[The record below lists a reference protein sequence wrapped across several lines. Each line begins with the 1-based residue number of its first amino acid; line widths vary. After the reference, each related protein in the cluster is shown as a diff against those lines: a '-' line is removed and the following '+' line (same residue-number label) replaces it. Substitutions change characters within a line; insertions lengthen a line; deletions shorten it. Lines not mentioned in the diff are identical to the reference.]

1 MGSDDTA
8 PSYTGACFGSPT
20 ELVVRADGGEC
31 GRAMSAPARL
41 WFGTTTH
48 RREQPFR
55 RSFKHRI
62 AMLEIDIDRL
72 AEAAGLSRLFSVDR
86 GNAISFRQSDH
97 GERQPNGNLRRWA
110 EGRFREAGIDLKSGQ
125 IRLLSFPRVL
135 GYGFA
140 PISIWLGHDVNGA
153 LRGVIYEVHNTFGE
167 THSYVSAFDSTGVRT
182 RSEKHFHVSPFFD
195 VSGEYRFTLNP
206 GEDGMGLVVE
216 NMSPD
221 GRLHVASLSILPKPL
236 TTPAILK
243 WLVAMPI
250 SGLGVMVAIHWQ
262 ALRLL
267 MKGARYRDKPEQ
279 SAQRTTLAKPEV
291 TTAGVIEDL
300 RKRA

>member
-1 MGSDDTA
+1 MT
-8 PSYTGACFGSPT
+8 
-20 ELVVRADGGEC
+20 
-31 GRAMSAPARL
+31 APARL
-41 WFGTTTH
+41 WFGTTAHT
-48 RREQPFR
+48 REQPFR

-62 AMLEIDIDRL
+62 AMLEVDIDRL
-72 AEAAGLSRLFSVDR
+72 DEAAKLSRLFSVDN
-86 GNAISFRQSDH
+86 GNALSFRRSDY
-97 GERQPNGNLRRWA
+97 GARKPGAPLRRWA
-110 EGRFREAGIDLKSGQ
+110 EDRFESSGIDLGGGQ
-125 IRLLSFPRVL
+125 IRLVSFPRVL

-140 PISIWLGHDVNGA
+140 PISVWLGHDVKGA

-167 THSYVSAFDSTGVRT
+167 THSYVSAFESAAVRT
-182 RSEKHFHVSPFFD
+182 RAEKHFHVSPFFD

-221 GRLHVASLSILPKPL
+221 GRCHVASLSVRPTAL
-236 TTPAILK
+236 TSLAILK

-250 SGLGVMVAIHWQ
+250 SGLGVMAAIHWQ

-267 MKGARYRDKPEQ
+267 MKGAKYRDKPEQ
-279 SAQRTTLAKPEV
+279 RANRTTAAKPEIKAADV
-291 TTAGVIEDL
+291 VAGL

>member
-1 MGSDDTA
+1 MT
-8 PSYTGACFGSPT
+8 
-20 ELVVRADGGEC
+20 
-31 GRAMSAPARL
+31 APARL

-48 RREQPFR
+48 IREQPFKR
-55 RSFKHRI
+55 GFKHRI
-62 AMLEIDIDRL
+62 AMLEVDIDRL
-72 AEAAGLSRLFSVDR
+72 AEAAKLSRLFSVDR
-86 GNAISFRQSDH
+86 GNAISFRQSDY
-97 GERQPNGNLRRWA
+97 GQRRVGASLRRWA
-110 EGRFREAGIDLKSGQ
+110 DDRFEEAGIELGGGQ

-140 PISIWLGHDVNGA
+140 PITVWLGHDAKGA

-182 RSEKHFHVSPFFD
+182 RAGKEFHVSPFFG

-221 GRLHVASLSILPKPL
+221 GRRHVASLSIQPSAL
-236 TTPAILK
+236 TTAAILK

-250 SGLGVMVAIHWQ
+250 SGVGVMVAIHWQ

-267 MKGARYRDKPEQ
+267 LKGAKYRDKPEQ
-279 SAQRTTLAKPEV
+279 RANRTTLAKPETSPPAV
-291 TTAGVIEDL
+291 VEDL

>member
-1 MGSDDTA
+1 MT
-8 PSYTGACFGSPT
+8 
-20 ELVVRADGGEC
+20 
-31 GRAMSAPARL
+31 APARL

-48 RREQPFR
+48 IREQPFR
-55 RSFKHRI
+55 RSFRHRI
-62 AMLEIDIDRL
+62 AMLEVDIDRL
-72 AEAAGLSRLFSVDR
+72 GEAEKLSHLFSVDH
-86 GNAISFRQSDH
+86 GNAISFRQADH
-97 GERQPNGNLRRWA
+97 GERRKGGSLRGWA
-110 EGRFREAGIDLKSGQ
+110 EDRFAQAGIKLPGGQ

-140 PISIWLGHDVNGA
+140 PISIWLGHDVRGA
-153 LRGVIYEVHNTFGE
+153 LRAVIYEVHNTFGE
-167 THSYVSAFDSTGVRT
+167 THSYVSAFESTGVRT
-182 RSEKHFHVSPFFD
+182 RAEKDFHVSPFFD

-216 NMSPD
+216 NINPD
-221 GRLHVASLSILPKPL
+221 GRSHTASLTVRPTAL

-267 MKGARYRDKPEQ
+267 MKGARYRDKPGQ
-279 SAQRTTLAKPEV
+279 RAQRTTLTRPEATISGVAKDV
-291 TTAGVIEDL
+291 

>member
-1 MGSDDTA
+1 MT
-8 PSYTGACFGSPT
+8 
-20 ELVVRADGGEC
+20 
-31 GRAMSAPARL
+31 APARL

-48 RREQPFR
+48 IREQPFR
-55 RSFKHRI
+55 RAFKHRI
-62 AMLEIDIDRL
+62 AMLEVDIDRL
-72 AEAAGLSRLFSVDR
+72 DKAGELSRLFSVDR
-86 GNAISFRQSDH
+86 GNAITFRQSDH
-97 GERQPNGNLRRWA
+97 GERRRGAWLRTWA
-110 EGRFREAGIDLKSGQ
+110 DARFAQAGIKLSGGQ

-140 PISIWLGHDVNGA
+140 PISIWLGHDVTGA

-182 RSEKHFHVSPFFD
+182 RAEKDFHVSPFFD

-216 NMSPD
+216 NISPD
-221 GRLHVASLSILPKPL
+221 GRSHTASLAIRPSAL

-243 WLVAMPI
+243 WLVTMPI

-267 MKGARYRDKPEQ
+267 LKGARYRDKPEQ
-279 SAQRTTLAKPEV
+279 LAKRTTLARPEAKA
-291 TTAGVIEDL
+291 TGVIEDV

>member
-1 MGSDDTA
+1 MK
-8 PSYTGACFGSPT
+8 
-20 ELVVRADGGEC
+20 
-31 GRAMSAPARL
+31 APARL

-55 RSFKHRI
+55 RSFRHRI
-62 AMLEIDIDRL
+62 AMLEVDIDRL
-72 AEAAGLSRLFSVDR
+72 VEAAKMSRLFSVDES
-86 GNAISFRQSDH
+86 NAISFRQSDH
-97 GERQPNGNLRRWA
+97 GERQRGASLRRWA
-110 EGRFREAGIDLKSGQ
+110 EARFREAGIDLKGDQ
-125 IRLLSFPRVL
+125 IRLLTFPRVL

-140 PISIWLGHDVNGA
+140 PISLWLGHDARGA

-182 RSEKHFHVSPFFD
+182 RVEKHFHVSPFFD

-216 NMSPD
+216 NLSSD
-221 GRLHVASLSILPKPL
+221 GRRHVASLSIRPIAL
-236 TTPAILK
+236 TTSAILK

-267 MKGARYRDKPEQ
+267 MKGTRYRDKPEQ
-279 SAQRTTLAKPEV
+279 SAQRTTLARPEV
-291 TTAGVIEDL
+291 TTPGVSEDL